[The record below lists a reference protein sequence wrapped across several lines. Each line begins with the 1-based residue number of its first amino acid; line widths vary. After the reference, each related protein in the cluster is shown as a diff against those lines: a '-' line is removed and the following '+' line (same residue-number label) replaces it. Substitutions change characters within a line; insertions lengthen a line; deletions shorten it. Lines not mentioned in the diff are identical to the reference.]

1 MIIVGE
7 YILEEFKTYLFEIFQ
22 NFLVAGG
29 TVTGI
34 VLSSTELLYHGHTVW
49 TEVNSDVLLVVKAS
63 LEILGN
69 IQSVYLNVHH

>member
-1 MIIVGE
+1 M
-7 YILEEFKTYLFEIFQ
+7 EEFKTYLLGIFQ

-63 LEILGN
+63 LEVSGN
-69 IQSVYLNVHH
+69 SQSVYTQSVYLNVHH

>member
-34 VLSSTELLYHGHTVW
+34 VLSSTELLYHGHTMW
-49 TEVNSDVLLVVKAS
+49 TEVNSDVLLVSKAS
-63 LEILGN
+63 LEIAGHS
-69 IQSVYLNVHH
+69 QSVSA